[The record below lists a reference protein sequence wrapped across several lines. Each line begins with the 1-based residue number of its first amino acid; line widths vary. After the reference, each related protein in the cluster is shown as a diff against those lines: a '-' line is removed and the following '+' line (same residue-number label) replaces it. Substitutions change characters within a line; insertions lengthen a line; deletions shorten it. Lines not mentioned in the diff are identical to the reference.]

1 MIAKL
6 LRKLG
11 LGHAAYRLAAPFY
24 SAKYGKERGA
34 GDVQAAMEL
43 LESTSPKPDSSCYI
57 PGRPEKKGGED
68 CKLDIIIPA
77 YNVEEYIRRCVDSVL
92 SQKTSF
98 SFRVLVVDDGS
109 TDSTGKI
116 LDGYKDICLIRQENK
131 GFSGARNTGLE
142 QATAEYIMFLDADD
156 ELCPGAVESLMEA
169 AEKYGAAIVEGAY
182 TEVDSQGNI
191 IRRHGHK
198 KGTMSA
204 VDCEGY
210 VWGKLIKRELFNNL
224 VFTYGFWYQDSV
236 IRQVI
241 LPLADKLGLIAA
253 GIENS
258 VVLYRQNP
266 KGITK
271 TSRSRNK
278 SLDSLY
284 ITMQLFEDRKKYGL
298 ELSPDYYD
306 YILSMAVQTYS
317 RTRQQSDEVKRA
329 IFTVYA
335 DFLDK
340 NFRGWETKNRKLACL
355 EKALREGD
363 YGKYLAYCQLH

>member
-11 LGHAAYRLAAPFY
+11 LGHAAYILAAPFY
-24 SAKYGKERGA
+24 SAKYGKERGT
-34 GDVQAAMEL
+34 GDVQKAMEL
-43 LESTSPKPDSSCYI
+43 LESTSPRPVSSCYI
-57 PGRPEKKGGED
+57 PGRSEKKSGED
-68 CKLDIIIPA
+68 CRLDIIIPA
-77 YNVEEYIRRCVDSVL
+77 YNVEKYIRRCVDSAL
-92 SQKTSF
+92 SQKTSR

-109 TDSTGKI
+109 TDSTGSI
-116 LDGYKDICLIRQENK
+116 LDGYKDICLIHQENK

-142 QATAEYIMFLDADD
+142 HATAEYIMFLDADD

-198 KGTMSA
+198 KGTMPA

-241 LPLADKLGLIAA
+241 LPLADKLGLVAA

-298 ELSPDYYD
+298 EITPDYYD
-306 YILSMAVQTYS
+306 YILSMAVLSYS
-317 RTRQQSDEVKRA
+317 RTRLQSNEVKRA

-340 NFRGWETKNRKLACL
+340 NFRSWKTKNRKLACL

-363 YGKYLAYCQLH
+363 YGSYLAYCRLH

>member
-1 MIAKL
+1 MGNRVL
-6 LRKLG
+6 
-11 LGHAAYRLAAPFY
+11 
-24 SAKYGKERGA
+24 
-34 GDVQAAMEL
+34 
-43 LESTSPKPDSSCYI
+43 
-57 PGRPEKKGGED
+57 
-68 CKLDIIIPA
+68 IIIPA

-92 SQKTSF
+92 SQKTRC

-142 QATAEYIMFLDADD
+142 HATAEYIMFLDADD

-298 ELSPDYYD
+298 EITREYYD
-306 YILSMAVQTYS
+306 YILGMAVLTYS

-340 NFRGWETKNRKLACL
+340 NFRGWKTENGKLACL
-355 EKALREGD
+355 EKAFRERD
-363 YGKYLAYCQLH
+363 YGSYLAYCRLH

>member
-1 MIAKL
+1 MTGKI

-24 SAKYGKERGA
+24 SLKYGGQAPA
-34 GDVQAAMEL
+34 GDVQKAMEL

-109 TDSTGKI
+109 TDSTGSI
-116 LDGYKDICLIRQENK
+116 LDGYEGICLIRQDNK
-131 GFSGARNTGLE
+131 GFSGARNSGL
-142 QATAEYIMFLDADD
+142 ARASAEYIMFLDADD
-156 ELCPGAVESLMEA
+156 ELCEDAVDRLMTA
-169 AEKYGAAIVEGAY
+169 ARKYGAAIVEGAY
-182 TEVDSQGNI
+182 TEIGPDGKL

-198 KGTMSA
+198 TGIMPA

-210 VWGKLIKRELFNNL
+210 VWGKLIKRQLFDRTA
-224 VFTYGFWYQDSV
+224 FTEGFWYQDSI
-236 IRQVI
+236 IRQII
-241 LPLADKLGLIAA
+241 LPLADKQGLVTA
-253 GIENS
+253 GIGES

-271 TSRSRNK
+271 TSRSRSK

-284 ITMQLFEDRKKYGL
+284 ITLQLFEDRKKYGL
-298 ELSPDYYD
+298 ELSLDYYD

-317 RTRQQSDEVKRA
+317 RTRLQREDVKRA
-329 IFTVYA
+329 IFTVYS
-335 DFLDK
+335 DFLRS
-340 NFRGWETKNRKLACL
+340 NFPGWKTEDRKLACL

>member
-11 LGHAAYRLAAPFY
+11 LGHAAYSLAAPFY
-24 SAKYGKERGA
+24 AAKYGKESR
-34 GDVQAAMEL
+34 GDVRAAMEL
-43 LESTSPKPDSSCYI
+43 LESTSPKPGTSCHI
-57 PGRPEKKGGED
+57 PGRPQKDGGEAAL
-68 CKLDIIIPA
+68 LDIIIPA
-77 YNVEEYIRRCVDSVL
+77 YNVEKYIRRCIDSVL
-92 SQKTSF
+92 SQETSY

-109 TDSTGKI
+109 TDSTGSI
-116 LDGYKDICLIRQENK
+116 LDSYEGICLIRQENK

-142 QATAEYIMFLDADD
+142 HALAEYIMFLDADD
-156 ELCPGAVESLMEA
+156 ELCPGAVESMMRLAVET
-169 AEKYGAAIVEGAY
+169 GAAIVEGSY
-182 TEVDSQGNI
+182 VETDVEGRI
-191 IRRHGHK
+191 IRRHRHFQGS
-198 KGTMSA
+198 MPASEC
-204 VDCEGY
+204 DGY
-210 VWGKLIKRELFNNL
+210 VWGKLMLRSLFDNAA
-224 VFTYGFWYQDSV
+224 FTQGSWYQDSI

-241 LPLADKLGLIAA
+241 CPLADKLGYTTVGLDLP
-253 GIENS
+253 
-258 VVLYRQNP
+258 VVRYRQNP

-298 ELSPDYYD
+298 EITGDYYD

-317 RTRQQSDEVKRA
+317 RTRQQSDEVQRA

-340 NFRGWETKNRKLACL
+340 NFREWKTENKKLACL
-355 EKALREGD
+355 EKAFREGD
-363 YGKYLAYCQLH
+363 YGRYLAYCRLH